1 MAAMRNRL
9 LAASLI
15 AALAVG
21 TAPLSAKTFRW
32 ANDGDVISM
41 DPYARQETTLLSFMG
56 NIYEP
61 LIQRDKQLKLEPA
74 LAIEWSQPTPDV
86 WRFKLRQGVKFHDGT
101 PFTADDVVF
110 SFERARTSQIAA
122 TLATAKAIRKVDDFT
137 VEIVTNGPDP
147 IFPQEMTNWYMM
159 SKVWAEKNK
168 AEKMAEPTKSEDNYA
183 VRNANGTG
191 PFILKEREHEVKT
204 VLVNNPNWWAKPEH
218 NLTEVVFTRIANA
231 STRVAALLSGE
242 LDMIYTVPPQDI
254 DRIGKTPGLKV
265 LQTPELRTVYLGLDM
280 ARPELTAS
288 SVKGKNP
295 FQDLRVRKAF
305 YQAIDEEAIKTKVMR
320 GFATPTALM
329 IGPGVNGF
337 DAKLNQRLPF
347 DQGAAKKLLAEAGYP
362 EGFEVAMDCPNDRYV
377 NDEDICQA
385 VVAMLSRIGIK
396 ANLLAQTK
404 TKFFTK
410 INFPAYDTPFFMLGW
425 TPATYDAHNMLVSLM
440 HTRVEGGGAGLVNIG
455 GYSNKT
461 LDDLIDK
468 IQVETDKAKRETL
481 VTQALTIVKDDIP
494 TIPLH
499 QQAVVWATRDNIA
512 LTQLADN
519 FFPFRYVTVK

>member
-1 MAAMRNRL
+1 
-9 LAASLI
+9 
-15 AALAVG
+15 
-21 TAPLSAKTFRW
+21 
-32 ANDGDVISM
+32 
-41 DPYARQETTLLSFMG
+41 
-56 NIYEP
+56 
-61 LIQRDKQLKLEPA
+61 
-74 LAIEWSQPTPDV
+74 
-86 WRFKLRQGVKFHDGT
+86 
-101 PFTADDVVF
+101 
-110 SFERARTSQIAA
+110 
-122 TLATAKAIRKVDDFT
+122 
-137 VEIVTNGPDP
+137 
-147 IFPQEMTNWYMM
+147 
-159 SKVWAEKNK
+159 
-168 AEKMAEPTKSEDNYA
+168 
-183 VRNANGTG
+183 
-191 PFILKEREHEVKT
+191 
-204 VLVNNPNWWAKPEH
+204 
-218 NLTEVVFTRIANA
+218 
-231 STRVAALLSGE
+231 
-242 LDMIYTVPPQDI
+242 MIYTVPPQDI

-265 LQTPELRTVYLGLDM
+265 LQTPELRTVYLGFDM

-410 INFPAYDTPFFMLGW
+410 INFPAYDTPFSMLGW

-440 HTRVEGGGAGLVNIG
+440 HSRVAGGGAGLVNIG
-455 GYSNKT
+455 GYSNPT

-468 IQVETDKAKRETL
+468 IQVETDKPKRDAL
-481 VTQALTIVKDDIP
+481 IAQALTIVKDDVV

-499 QQAVVWATRDNIA
+499 QQAVVWATRSNIE